1 VLRFLPMD
9 WLGDWAPSP
18 HVTSRDTQ
26 GGAILL
32 DLAGG
37 HCWEVNQTGARMWN
51 LLVELQSARKAIAR
65 IRDVLDDAP
74 ERAAEDMAQ
83 FVERLVQ
90 LGAVV
95 AISPPPGG

>member
-1 VLRFLPMD
+1 MD
-9 WLGDWAPSP
+9 SSGDWAPSP

-37 HCWEVNQTGARMWN
+37 HCWEVNHTGAKMWN
-51 LLVELQSARKAIAR
+51 LLVEHQSARKAIAK
-65 IRDVLDDAP
+65 IPEVLQDAP
-74 ERAAEDMAQ
+74 DRATEDMAT
-83 FVERLVQ
+83 FVARLAQ

-95 AISPPPGG
+95 AIPDPPRG